1 MQQFNMKQKEEYK
14 ETELGLLPE
23 SWKVD
28 NLENEYIEFKN
39 GLWKGKKE
47 PFVKVK
53 VLRNTNFKNDGTIIL
68 NNIAELDV
76 EEKQFKTRE
85 ITKGDIILERSGG
98 GPAQPV
104 GRVVFFDIEE
114 RFNYSFSNF
123 TSRIRVVNKE
133 KIFPK
138 YLFYSLLDFYM
149 SGKTNDIQNRT
160 TGIRNLDFS
169 KYKQIF
175 ISLPLLPEQKKNAN
189 VLSIIQEAKEK
200 TENLI
205 NSLKELKKSLIK
217 HLFTY
222 GPVSLEETEKVKL
235 KDTEIGMVPEEWEST
250 KLGYIFKEVNHKIKN
265 IKINKNNIPVLSM
278 TRYKGLILQ
287 KMKFGKRV
295 ASRDILNYKIIKK
308 GQLAYGFPM
317 DEGVIYFLKDYD
329 LGAVSPAYLIW
340 DLVNERIDKAYLD
353 FLLKSPALIEKYK
366 SLSSTTVHRRRIVNK
381 NDFRN
386 ITIYFPSLSEQK
398 QIVLILLILE
408 ESIEKEKNK
417 KNALEEL
424 FKSMLHNLVTAKI
437 RVNNLEI

>member
-1 MQQFNMKQKEEYK
+1 MQQFNIKQKEEYK

-23 SWKVD
+23 SWRVD
-28 NLENEYIEFKN
+28 NLENEYIVFKN

-47 PFVKVK
+47 PFVKAK
-53 VLRNTNFKNDGTIIL
+53 VLRNTNFKNDGTIRL

-85 ITKGDIILERSGG
+85 IINGDIILERSGG

-114 RFNYSFSNF
+114 GFNYSFSNF
-123 TSRIRVVNKE
+123 TSRIRVINKE
-133 KIFPK
+133 KIFSK
-138 YLFYSLLDFYM
+138 YLFYFLLYFYM
-149 SGKTNDIQNRT
+149 SGKTNDIQSRT

-169 KYKQIF
+169 KYKQIY
-175 ISLPLLPEQKKNAN
+175 IPLPPLPEQKKIAN
-189 VLSIIQEAKEK
+189 VLSKIQEAKEK
-200 TENLI
+200 TENVI
-205 NSLKELKKSLIK
+205 NSLKELKKSKMK
-217 HLFTY
+217 HLFSY
-222 GPVSLEETEKVKL
+222 GPVSLEKAEKVKL

-250 KLGYIFKEVNHKIKN
+250 KLGHIFREVNHKIKN
-265 IKINKNNIPVLSM
+265 TEIDKNNIPILSM

-329 LGAVSPAYLIW
+329 LGAVSPAYLTW
-340 DLVNERIDKAYLD
+340 DLVDERIDKDYLD
-353 FLLKSPALIEKYK
+353 FLLKSPVLIEKYK

-398 QIVLILLILE
+398 QIVLILLIIE

-424 FKSMLHNLVTAKI
+424 FKSMLHNLMTAKI